1 MRAMTHRAAPNRF
14 RWLFL
19 GALIAAVTS
28 AALAQSQGK
37 TPAPSPKAFTA
48 NINVARQQA
57 EAFAKQAAS
66 QAART
71 DKQLA
76 ATQAARA
83 KIKDADAAAKKDE
96 IAALELKIQ
105 AEKAQA
111 AIHAKVASEA
121 AAITTSIAT
130 ASAAATTAGP
140 AVCSSDSKG
149 VKPLLVTAKRTV
161 DGIVGSSASAIASAR
176 TEEKKQT
183 APQVKE
189 SIAAHARNLQTLATA
204 AATLATALKKLED
217 QAAAFP
223 PCP

>member
-1 MRAMTHRAAPNRF
+1 MTHRAASTRF

-19 GALIAAVTS
+19 GALIAALPS

-37 TPAPSPKAFTA
+37 TTAPSPKAFVA
-48 NINVARQQA
+48 SVNVAKQQA
-57 EAFAKQAAS
+57 DALAKQAAT

-71 DKQLA
+71 QKALA
-76 ATQAARA
+76 DTQAARA

-96 IAALELKIQ
+96 IAVLDAKIQ

-111 AIHAKVASEA
+111 AFQLKVASET
-121 AAITTSIAT
+121 AAIATSLAT
-130 ASAAATTAGP
+130 ASAAATTAGA
-140 AVCSSDSKG
+140 AVCASDSKG
-149 VKPLLVTAKRTV
+149 VKPLLVTAKHTV

-183 APQVKE
+183 APQVKQ
-189 SIAAHARNLQTLATA
+189 SFAAHATSVQTLATA
-204 AATLATALKKLED
+204 AAALATALKKLEA
-217 QAAAFP
+217 QAALFP